1 LVIGED
7 AIKKITPHM
16 SNSPDIAP
24 VHAFLMD
31 LQDRICSS
39 LEAVD
44 GEATFLEDPLESPS
58 DGLSRPRVIEDGPV
72 LERAGVM
79 FSYTVGEDMPGAATE
94 RRPELAGRSYEAVSV
109 SLITHPRNPY
119 APTSHMNVRCFLATK
134 EGEEPVWW
142 FGGGLDLTPHYG
154 FDEDCVFWHQASREA
169 VGAELYPEM
178 KQACDEYFFLKHR
191 GEPRG
196 IGGVFFDDWN
206 DGTFEEGFEL
216 MRSVGEGYLAAYPP
230 ILERRKDT
238 PYTDR
243 ERDWQLVRRG
253 RYVEFNLLQDR
264 GTLFGLQAGG
274 RVECILASMP
284 SEVRWRYKPTPE
296 PGSPEAAL
304 GEHFLVPKDWLSGFD

>member
-1 LVIGED
+1 
-7 AIKKITPHM
+7 M
-16 SNSPDIAP
+16 SNSPDINQ
-24 VHAFLMD
+24 VREFLTD
-31 LQDRICSS
+31 LQDRICAA
-39 LEAVD
+39 LEGAD
-44 GEATFLEDPLESPS
+44 GEASFREDPLESPTG
-58 DGLSRPRVIEDGPV
+58 GLSRPRILEEGPV

-79 FSYTVGEDMPGAATE
+79 FSHTVGEDMPAAASK
-94 RRPELAGRSYEAVSV
+94 RRPELAGRAYEAVSV

-142 FGGGLDLTPHYG
+142 FGGGFDLTPYYG
-154 FDEDCVFWHQASREA
+154 FEEDCVAWHERARDA
-169 VGAELYPEM
+169 VGAELYP
-178 KQACDEYFFLKHR
+178 KLKKTCDDYFFLPHR

-206 DGTFEEGFEL
+206 EGTFEEGFGL
-216 MRSVGEGYLAAYPP
+216 MRSVGEGYLSAYPP

-238 PYTDR
+238 PYSER
-243 ERDWQLVRRG
+243 EREWQLVRRG

-274 RVECILASMP
+274 RVECILGSMP
-284 SEVRWRYKPTPE
+284 PEVRWRYEYTPT

-304 GEHFLVPKDWLSGFD
+304 GEQFLTPKDRLSGN

>member
-1 LVIGED
+1 LP
-7 AIKKITPHM
+7 T
-16 SNSPDIAP
+16 NPDISL
-24 VHAFLMD
+24 VREFLTD

-39 LEAVD
+39 LESAD
-44 GEATFLEDPLESPS
+44 GEATFREDPLESPTG
-58 DGLSRPRVIEDGPV
+58 GLSRPRILEEGPV

-79 FSYTVGEDMPGAATE
+79 FSHTVGEDMPAAASK
-94 RRPELAGRSYEAVSV
+94 RRPELAGRAYEAVSV

-142 FGGGLDLTPHYG
+142 FGGGFDLTPYYG
-154 FDEDCVFWHQASREA
+154 FEEDCVSWHETARDA
-169 VGAELYPEM
+169 VGAELYPKL
-178 KQACDEYFFLKHR
+178 KQTCDDYFFLTHR

-230 ILERRKDT
+230 ILERRKDA
-238 PYTDR
+238 PYSER
-243 ERDWQLVRRG
+243 EREWQLVRRG

-274 RVECILASMP
+274 RVECILGSMP
-284 SEVRWRYKPTPE
+284 PEVRWRYEFTPE
-296 PGSPEAAL
+296 AGSPEAAL
-304 GEHFLVPKDWLSGFD
+304 GEHFLVPRDWLAGID

>member
-1 LVIGED
+1 MP
-7 AIKKITPHM
+7 T
-16 SNSPDIAP
+16 NPDISL
-24 VHAFLMD
+24 VREFLTD

-39 LEAVD
+39 LESAD
-44 GEATFLEDPLESPS
+44 GEATFREDPLESPTG
-58 DGLSRPRVIEDGPV
+58 GLSRPRILEEGPV

-79 FSYTVGEDMPGAATE
+79 FSHTVGEDMPAAASK
-94 RRPELAGRSYEAVSV
+94 RRPELAGRAYEAVSV

-142 FGGGLDLTPHYG
+142 FGGGFDLTPYYG
-154 FDEDCVFWHQASREA
+154 FEEDCVSWHETARDA
-169 VGAELYPEM
+169 VGAELYPKL
-178 KQACDEYFFLKHR
+178 KQTCDDYFFLTHR

-230 ILERRKDT
+230 ILERRKDA
-238 PYTDR
+238 PYSER
-243 ERDWQLVRRG
+243 EREWQLVRRG

-274 RVECILASMP
+274 RVECILGSMP
-284 SEVRWRYKPTPE
+284 PEVRWRYEFTPE
-296 PGSPEAAL
+296 AGSPEAAL
-304 GEHFLVPKDWLSGFD
+304 GEHFLVPRDWLAGID